1 MPFQLNLDKI
11 RFNQKEY
18 TSDDTVLSIGSYPNM
33 ENDTLPINVLT
44 GMDESKIYDFF
55 ENRVKEGGR
64 SFFRQNMD
72 YEIYRNNTRIVMGDF
87 GTDWKLDTSTLFD
100 FSSGNDLV
108 HRSTHFD
115 FIDHQNALSPDT
127 VLPLATKVE
136 ETTGSILGF
145 FGKADQLPKM
155 TYHTYKSAEEKGL
168 MTGNTMQ
175 AHFDTSDNSV
185 HTVINEKYRDNF
197 IGKENALV
205 VHHLLGASKSK
216 ALQRGLP
223 IYFTDQW
230 QRKGYRYWTTR
241 LYQSG
246 NALTL
251 AELLDNELVD
261 IESPLIIDCLS
272 ASLTGFLLETWG
284 KETFLKKY
292 PDWIPSK
299 KEIQNLE
306 NGWQQF
312 LFHNA
317 KTIKLEEKDAI
328 SMPYLKGFNFAHEG
342 YGIYNG
348 YVSRKATE
356 SIKKQVQ
363 MGSNAL
369 ALMPYTFM
377 RDSKKT
383 EPFRF
388 SDSANDENDESLVH
402 SAFEAKKLGMFT
414 VLKPQVWVGGGSW
427 PGDIEMS
434 NEADWKDFF
443 DQYYRW
449 IRHYAFLAEIH
460 DMDALCLG
468 VEFTKATLGHG
479 DAWRDI
485 IRKTRG
491 LYHGKLTYAANW
503 GAEFENIDFMV

>member
-72 YEIYRNNTRIVMGDF
+72 YEIYQNNTRIVMGDF

-369 ALMPYTFM
+369 ALVPYTFM